1 MVIRNNDK
9 ECIILRITVKYLF
22 LLTLILSFMEIGY
35 SIPQFAKKYGVSCIT
50 CHAAVPKLNAF
61 GDAFRRNGFQVPGTM
76 DPTPVWQQEALAL
89 SGMPHPMYM
98 RKNMKNNMLVSTTS
112 GIPSGKTLSVDTFN
126 SAFELF
132 SGGTAG
138 DHLSYLAFLTIHVDP
153 EISAGGE
160 EASDDHDGSSGG
172 GSSVASIGTHIET
185 EFHQFFITYN
195 NLFSKSNTGKMNL
208 RMGFFHLDVPFV
220 SLRKLTSEMSPNLVY
235 HVSPVAG
242 GFNLSKRQLGVSA
255 FGGLGS
261 MRLRLDYEVALVNGT
276 NNLLDTNEDKDLF
289 VRAALNRNDRLR
301 IGALYYK
308 GNQNIGGGSNLSVRK
323 DNFTRF
329 GFDATY
335 NLPRGASVFAQWLKG
350 DDDEIDWRIP
360 GKQPFEFTGGFVGAE
375 FPLSVLSPDNR
386 FLRKIWLVGKYD
398 YVDVSKQIELTD
410 PMMNKMLLTNTG
422 NEKRINMYTATLRYY
437 FQPNVIMVL
446 ETGKQDN
453 LIGYPPLDDM
463 TDGEASGA
471 AGRVLNVDADW
482 IMAMFVLAF

>member
-1 MVIRNNDK
+1 MVIS
-9 ECIILRITVKYLF
+9 IIRGEGIVLKIAIKYLLVSTF
-22 LLTLILSFMEIGY
+22 ILSFTEFGY
-35 SIPQFAKKYGVSCIT
+35 SIPQFAKKYGVSCFT
-50 CHAAVPKLNAF
+50 CHVAVPKLNAF
-61 GDAFRRNGFQVPGTM
+61 GEAFRRNGFQLPGTM
-76 DPTPVWQQEALAL
+76 DPTPVWQQETLPL

-98 RKNMKNNMLVSTTS
+98 RRNMKNNMLVPTTN

-132 SGGTAG
+132 SAGTAG
-138 DHLSYLAFLTIHVDP
+138 AHLSYLAFLEIHVDP
-153 EISAGGE
+153 EISAGGDE
-160 EASDDHDGSSGG
+160 PADDHGGSSGG
-172 GSSVASIGTHIET
+172 GSSVASIETHLDV
-185 EFHQFFITYN
+185 EFHQFFVTYN

-208 RMGFFHLDVPFV
+208 RLGFFHLDVPFV

-289 VRAALNRNDRLR
+289 VRAAINRNDRLR
-301 IGALYYK
+301 LGALFYS

-350 DDDEIDWRIP
+350 EDDDIDWRIP
-360 GKQPFEFTGGFVGAE
+360 GNQPFEFTGGFVGVE
-375 FPLSVLSPDNR
+375 FPLAVLSPDNR
-386 FLRKIWLVGKYD
+386 FLRKIWLAGKYD
-398 YVDVSKQIELTD
+398 YVDVAKQIEISD
-410 PMMNKMLLTNTG
+410 PMMNNMFLNNTG

-437 FQPNVIMVL
+437 FQPNVFMVL

-453 LIGYPPLDDM
+453 LIGYPPLDDI
-463 TDGEASGA
+463 TDGQASGA

-482 IMAMFVLAF
+482 VMAMFVLAF

>member
-1 MVIRNNDK
+1 
-9 ECIILRITVKYLF
+9 LRRAVKYLIVSTF
-22 LLTLILSFMEIGY
+22 ILSFVEIGY
-35 SIPQFAKKYGVSCIT
+35 SIPQFAKKYGVSCFT
-50 CHAAVPKLNAF
+50 CHVAVPKLNAF
-61 GDAFRRNGFQVPGTM
+61 GEAFRRNGFQLPGTM
-76 DPTPVWQQEALAL
+76 DPTPVWQQDALPL
-89 SGMPHPMYM
+89 SGMPHPMFM
-98 RKNMKNNMLVSTTS
+98 RKNMKNNMLVPTTN

-138 DHLSYLAFLTIHVDP
+138 DHLSYLAFLEIHVDAD
-153 EISAGGE
+153 ISAGGE
-160 EASDDHDGSSGG
+160 EETDDHHGSTGG
-172 GSSVASIGTHIET
+172 GSSVASIGTHLDV
-185 EFHQFFITYN
+185 EFHQFFIMYN

-261 MRLRLDYEVALVNGT
+261 MRLRLDYEIAFVNGT

-289 VRAALNRNDRLR
+289 VRAAISRNDRLR
-301 IGALYYK
+301 IGMLYYK

-350 DDDEIDWRIP
+350 DDDEIDWKIP
-360 GKQPFEFTGGFVGAE
+360 GNQPFEFTGGFVGAE
-375 FPLSVLSPDNR
+375 FPLSVISPDNR
-386 FLRKIWLVGKYD
+386 FLRKIWFAGKFD
-398 YVDVSKQIELTD
+398 YVDVGKQIEIND
-410 PMMNKMLLTNTG
+410 PMMNKMFLTNTG

-453 LIGYPPLDDM
+453 MIGYPPLDDM
-463 TDGEASGA
+463 TGGEASGA

-482 IMAMFVLAF
+482 VMAMFVLAF